1 MDSEQDQKTSPPRFK
16 SERGSFIS
24 ILNFNNF
31 ILASMPNTYLLNPN
45 RYPMNLDIFGL
56 FLVSLLST
64 RKLVSNTILIFEIYH
79 LKIEISLHCH

>member
-31 ILASMPNTYLLNPN
+31 ILASMPNTYLQIKGDSTYQLCLNFN
-45 RYPMNLDIFGL
+45 VFNLYHNFKMNLYFN
-56 FLVSLLST
+56 STLS
-64 RKLVSNTILIFEIYH
+64 
-79 LKIEISLHCH
+79 